1 MRKFILFLTLFFSL
15 AASASKP
22 LKIGVISDIHF
33 LSKELTAEGDALAA
47 YERATGRNIRD
58 SHEVLDTVLLNF
70 QKERTDILLIS
81 GDLTNHGERQS
92 HLDLIE
98 KLKSIQRNGTKVF
111 IVPGNHD
118 VNIPDSKA
126 YTGEKP
132 VPVKSISKEEF
143 AEWYAPFGYGNALKR
158 DDSSLS
164 YIAGINENTWLLC
177 FDTNRYAEY
186 KTTSVSGGRI
196 ISSTMDWALDILREA
211 KAKNITVLGM
221 MHHGLVEHMPY
232 QSAFFAEYLIE
243 EWKKNAG
250 ILADAGL
257 KVMFTG
263 HFHSNDISLFTSPSG
278 NTIYDVETAS
288 LAVYPFAYR
297 TMELVDGKLSIDTHF
312 VTSVSGNPELAAQS
326 RSRLETITLRV
337 AKNRIKNLGISFPV
351 QTEDVLI
358 KLIAKMN
365 LMHVRGDEA
374 PDEEMKEA
382 IREFA
387 GLLGSEET
395 DSDFQLD
402 FPPADNR
409 LVIDLTEK
417 VF

>member
-15 AASASKP
+15 TASASGP

-33 LSKELTAEGDALAA
+33 LSKELTAQGDALAA
-47 YERATGRNIRD
+47 YEGTTGRNIRD
-58 SHEVLDTVLLNF
+58 SHEVLDSVLLKF
-70 QKERTDILLIS
+70 QKERIDILLIS

-111 IVPGNHD
+111 VVPGNHD

-132 VPVKSISKEEF
+132 VLVKSISREEF

-164 YIAGINENTWLLC
+164 YIAEINENTWLLC

-186 KTTSVSGGRI
+186 KTTSISGGRI
-196 ISSTMDWALDILREA
+196 LPSTMDWALDILREA

-232 QSAFFAEYLIE
+232 QSTFFAEYLIE
-243 EWKKNAG
+243 EWEKNAG

-288 LAVYPFAYR
+288 LAIYPFAYR
-297 TMELVDGKLSIDTHF
+297 TMELIDGKLSIDTHF
-312 VTSVSGNPELAAQS
+312 VTSVSGNPDLAAQS
-326 RSRLETITLRV
+326 RSQLETVTRRV
-337 AKNRIKNLGISFPV
+337 AKNRIKNLGVSFPV
-351 QTEDVLI
+351 QTEDALV
-358 KLIAKMN
+358 KLIVKMN

-387 GLLGSEET
+387 GLLDSEEI

-402 FPPADNR
+402 FPPTDNR